1 MIQLDLFGG
10 FSKLTKSKGKVRN
23 QGRPK
28 TVTPEIVFETKK
40 FLSSKRKSQT
50 MKLCKN

>member
-1 MIQLDLFGG
+1 MKQLDLFGG
-10 FSKLTKSKGKVRN
+10 FSNFTKSKGKVRN

-40 FLSSKRKSQT
+40 FLSSKKKISNDEI
-50 MKLCKN
+50 M